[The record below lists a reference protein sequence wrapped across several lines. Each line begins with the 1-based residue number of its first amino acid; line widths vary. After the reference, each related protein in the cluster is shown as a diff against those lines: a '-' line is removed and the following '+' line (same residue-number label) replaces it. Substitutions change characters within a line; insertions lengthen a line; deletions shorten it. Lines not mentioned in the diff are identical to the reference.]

1 MIMKNNKLIL
11 TICFIL
17 SLVYSGYSQTTNAS
31 SQKKAAVKAAPVVYT
46 QEPSDDNNAV
56 IEINTPSVTDVK
68 SGKTTVN
75 NPQLQAKKEEKY
87 QPVQKDDIEL
97 KNSIIQDAS
106 GNKIK

>member
-46 QEPSDDNNAV
+46 QETSDDNNAM
-56 IEINTPSVTDVK
+56 IEINTLSVTDVK

-75 NPQLQAKKEEKY
+75 TPQVQSKKEEKNR
-87 QPVQKDDIEL
+87 PVQKDVIEL